1 MGKTYYTELNRVA
14 TVGTDS
20 DVISIENIQSTHT
33 DVTFNTTS
41 TEDTFNIT
49 VPFLEKRDWDDSG
62 FITFKP
68 NITNAENSNI
78 VINNE
83 TAIPMVN
90 TAGQNIDAN
99 AVVADS
105 LAVGKIY
112 NNSFYVLNTSGGFNG
127 ILSVAKGGTGATT
140 AETARNNLGA
150 APAYTYG
157 TNDLTAG
164 TSPLATGVLYFMY
177 E

>member
-1 MGKTYYTELNRVA
+1 MSKIYYTELNQVA

-20 DVISIENIQSTHT
+20 NVISVENIQSTYT
-33 DVTFNTTS
+33 NVTFNSTS
-41 TEDTFNIT
+41 TKDVFNIT
-49 VPFLEKRDWDDSG
+49 VPLLEKKNWNDSG
-62 FITFKP
+62 FITFTP
-68 NITNAENSNI
+68 TITNNENASI

-99 AVVADS
+99 TIIADS
-105 LAVGKIY
+105 LTVGKIRD
-112 NNSFYVLNTSGGFNG
+112 NAFYVLNTSGGFDG
-127 ILSVAKGGTGATT
+127 ILSVSKGGTGATT

-157 TNDLTAG
+157 TDDLTAG
-164 TSPLATGVLYFMY
+164 TSPLTTGVLYFMY